1 MEERA
6 VLEDALAGDRRA
18 LDRLVRAHLPYVRKV
33 AGEFRGRGVAYE
45 DLVAEGSV
53 GLLEAVPR
61 YTPAHGTR
69 FITYAT
75 WWIRKRILAAMEGQA
90 RSVRVPGL
98 FWPSR
103 WKARTRPAAAVEIR
117 LHGPDGA
124 PLVEYLRD
132 PRAVHAEEDLV
143 HRESLH
149 RMRSAVARLSAQERC
164 VLDHR
169 FGLRGEE
176 PRTLQETGAHL
187 RLSRERVRQVEQQ
200 AIARLK
206 RALDPRY
213 PRPHV
218 RPASAPRPGP
228 AAPDLA
234 L

>member
-1 MEERA
+1 MEA
-6 VLEDALAGDRRA
+6 QLLEHARAGDRRA
-18 LDRLVRAHLPYVRKV
+18 LDRLLRAHLPYVRKV
-33 AGEFRGRGVAYE
+33 AGEYRGRGVAYE

-61 YTPAHGTR
+61 YAPTHGTR

-75 WWIRKRILAAMEGQA
+75 WWIRKRILAAMDDQA
-90 RSVRVPGL
+90 RTVRVPGQ

-103 WKARTRPAAAVEIR
+103 WKAGCRPAPAVEIR

-124 PLVEYLRD
+124 PVVECLRD

-143 HRESLH
+143 HRESLR

-169 FGLRGEE
+169 FGLAGEE
-176 PRTLQETGAHL
+176 PRTLQETGTRL
-187 RLSRERVRQVEQQ
+187 QLSRERVRQVEQQ

-206 RALDPRY
+206 RTLDPRY

-218 RPASAPRPGP
+218 RPTSAPRPGP
-228 AAPDLA
+228 AASDLA